1 MPIRFVFVTDSHHY
15 PDAAQDYGAP
25 KMLTHSREVLDA
37 MVPAINAVRPDFI
50 VHGGDL
56 LCGGGSFDLP
66 TETYRRS
73 VDEVAAAVA
82 GFEAPF
88 YWIPGN
94 HDCDA
99 QTGSFADLHAR
110 LPMVDGIEV
119 VQAAPGLRLALS
131 NVFEHEPLNNGGGIW
146 TDALDIQLRQAAE
159 EALAKKQVLFL
170 VLHPWILPD
179 YEGNSGI
186 IDHAGKLVETVS
198 QCPAVAAVFTGH
210 RHANRIRLYRD
221 WLVVDTAC
229 LIGYPMGF
237 RLLELTDDGYMNC
250 RFIPL
255 DLPELIAASKA
266 RSSDDA
272 NRMWAGQIHDR
283 DTEVLLPRFKAVWS
297 P

>member
-15 PDAAQDYGAP
+15 PDAPQDYGAP
-25 KMLTHSREVLDA
+25 KMLTRSREVLDA

-110 LPMVDGIEV
+110 LPMVEGVEV
-119 VQAAPGLRLALS
+119 VQAAPGLRLALA
-131 NVFEHEPLNNGGGIW
+131 NVFEHEPLKNGGGIW
-146 TDALDIQLRQAAE
+146 TDNLDRQLRQAAE
-159 EALAKKQVLFL
+159 EALAEKQALFL
-170 VLHPWILPD
+170 VLHPWVLPD
-179 YEGNSGI
+179 YEDKFGT
-186 IDHAGKLVETVS
+186 IDRSEKLVDTLS
-198 QCPAVAAVFTGH
+198 QCPSIAAVFTGH

-221 WLVVDTAC
+221 FLVVDTAC
-229 LIGYPMGF
+229 LIGYPLGF
-237 RLLELTDDGYMNC
+237 RLLEVSDDGYMRC
-250 RFIPL
+250 RFVPL
-255 DLPELIAASKA
+255 DLPDLIEASRS

-272 NRMWAGQIHDR
+272 NRVWAGQIHDR
-283 DTEVLLPRFKAVWS
+283 DTEVLLPRLKAVWG